1 MPFAQRSSVLGSQKW
16 STDRRKRTRTPT
28 AVAHPNS
35 FNERIGLLGAATLEA
50 CLGDLA
56 SVDLADA
63 QRDTMGTENRSASD
77 MDTRQ
82 LHLTTR
88 FTSAVDYARHIHI
101 ERRKGTDIPFMAHL
115 LGVASLVMGEAGHA
129 EFPITE
135 DMVIAA
141 LLHDAVE
148 DQGGL
153 PRLRDIEQNFGP
165 NVARMVGGLSDS
177 LSEDSS
183 RKQSWPE
190 RKQAYIERLRSEP
203 PDVRLISAADKLYNA
218 RAILEDYREI
228 GPQVWDRFKRGRAE
242 QIWYFDELLAV
253 FKSFGTSRI
262 VEELQRVVEA
272 LRQISGAEVV

>member
-1 MPFAQRSSVLGSQKW
+1 
-16 STDRRKRTRTPT
+16 
-28 AVAHPNS
+28 
-35 FNERIGLLGAATLEA
+35 
-50 CLGDLA
+50 
-56 SVDLADA
+56 
-63 QRDTMGTENRSASD
+63 MGTK
-77 MDTRQ
+77 Q

-101 ERRKGTDIPFMAHL
+101 ERRKGTDIPYMAHL

-129 EFPITE
+129 GFPVTE

-165 NVARMVGGLSDS
+165 DVARMVGGLSDS
-177 LSEDSS
+177 LSEDPCK
-183 RKQSWPE
+183 KQSWLE
-190 RKQAYIERLRSEP
+190 RKQAYIERLRGEP
-203 PDVRLISAADKLYNA
+203 ADVRLISVADKIYNA

-228 GPQVWDRFKRGRAE
+228 GPLVWERFKRGRAE

-253 FKSFGTSRI
+253 YKSTGTSRI
-262 VEELQRVVEA
+262 VEELERVVEE
-272 LRQISGAEVV
+272 LRQISAAEAL